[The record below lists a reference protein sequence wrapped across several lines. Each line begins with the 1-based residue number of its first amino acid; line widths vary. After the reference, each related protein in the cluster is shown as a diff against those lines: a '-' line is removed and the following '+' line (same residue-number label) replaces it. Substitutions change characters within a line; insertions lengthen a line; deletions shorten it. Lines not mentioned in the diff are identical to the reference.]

1 MNSMEKRKYTKKE
14 KRFIIC
20 FLLMILIVLIGS
32 TLDFGMYVKNIGEEA
47 GTKITGFFSTVF

>member
-1 MNSMEKRKYTKKE
+1 MDSMEKRKYTKKE

-32 TLDFGMYVKNIGEEA
+32 TPDFEIYVKNMGVEV
-47 GTKITGFFSTVF
+47 GMKITGFFSTIF